1 MPGSRASGPG
11 QATTSQPG
19 SWPSLVTAA
28 ALRPLHGRRVAA
40 SAVAITVALTV
51 ATAYSAIAAF
61 EHGAVG
67 ARVLATGPSVASFL
81 AQVPRER
88 DLASFAWGVAVRA
101 NAARYP
107 LTVGFALAKAL
118 TWTGLLAMV
127 VFTTRLALGA
137 QALSGTQ
144 PANRS

>member
-1 MPGSRASGPG
+1 LPGSRASGPG
-11 QATTSQPG
+11 PATTSQPG

-40 SAVAITVALTV
+40 SAVAIAV

>member
-1 MPGSRASGPG
+1 LPGSRASGPG
-11 QATTSQPG
+11 PATTSQPG
-19 SWPSLVTAA
+19 SSWPSLVTAA

-40 SAVAITVALTV
+40 SAVAIALTV